1 MKRSKHRGHKEDK
14 NGGMSRE
21 DGWWRLGLIRL
32 EIQASVIHCCW
43 ISNPFSPVQLSENIV
58 LKKSTKCFFS
68 SENTQW
74 QHLINFILLNK
85 TWPFSPSNH
94 SSDWNMKHPIA
105 RFPSLHHQMS
115 RPSSRRRTWTVRPC
129 SWEVAPTWTPS
140 PWLQSQPSPPMYQIR
155 GKRVSVHMAAFL
167 NTRTAPIHVCHCCL
181 TDPSQT

>member
-21 DGWWRLGLIRL
+21 DGWWRLGSIRWEL
-32 EIQASVIHCCW
+32 CYW
-43 ISNPFSPVQLSENIV
+43 ISNPFSPVRLSENIL
-58 LKKSTKCFFS
+58 LKKSTKR
-68 SENTQW
+68 
-74 QHLINFILLNK
+74 QHLINFILLLNK
-85 TWPFSPSNH
+85 TCGHFPLSSP

-115 RPSSRRRTWTVRPC
+115 RPSLRRRTWTVRPC
-129 SWEVAPTWTPS
+129 SWEVVPTWTPS

-155 GKRVSVHMAAFL
+155 GKHVSVHTAAFL
-167 NTRTAPIHVCHCCL
+167 NTRTAPIHVCDRCL